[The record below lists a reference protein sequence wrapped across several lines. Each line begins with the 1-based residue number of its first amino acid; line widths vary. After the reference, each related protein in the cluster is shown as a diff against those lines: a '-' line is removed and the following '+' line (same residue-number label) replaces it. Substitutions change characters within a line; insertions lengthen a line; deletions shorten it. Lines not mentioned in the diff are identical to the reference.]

1 MAGPSPRPRRRSKSS
16 STWWGGTKQRV
27 RRLTQNWTLKDHLV
41 WVTPKPGVGSRVPEK
56 AVVTCEHS
64 LGIWGKVTIKP
75 SEWKSSELRV
85 HPGLGMGEEK
95 RTGPAFALHYLSFI
109 SYAQAPVRGP
119 GYPANV
125 AACPCILSPSPRVLK
140 NVIQTA
146 FANSLRGGLT

>member
-64 LGIWGKVTIKP
+64 LGIWGNP
-75 SEWKSSELRV
+75 LNGRYQSSEFTLAWEWGKKREQ
-85 HPGLGMGEEK
+85 GLH
-95 RTGPAFALHYLSFI
+95 LLFI
-109 SYAQAPVRGP
+109 IYRSSPTRRHLLEAQDIPPMWQPVPVSCPRPP
-119 GYPANV
+119 GYLKM
-125 AACPCILSPSPRVLK
+125 LSKQLL
-140 NVIQTA
+140 QTA
-146 FANSLRGGLT
+146 